1 MIREYKVEDIRPSD
15 EKGIMELE
23 RKFLEKFLQV
33 LPHMPRDERVKI
45 AVGFLSEEASVEK
58 DRIHQLAEFI
68 AGYGIIDPL
77 LKDDMIEEV
86 LVSGPDLPIAIYH
99 RRFGKCST
107 NLRFGSEKEISR
119 LIEKIKIF
127 CGIKLN
133 KPIINAFMPE
143 GSRINLTLPP
153 VSFSEMIVITIRKY
167 LKKQPS
173 IVNLIENG
181 TMNAKMAA
189 FLWMC
194 LDGFGLAPRNI
205 IITGGTSSGKT
216 TLLNALLTFSREYER
231 IVSIEDILDLNLSY
245 CDDWVRTR
253 TTDEIDM
260 SKLVEN
266 SLRLRPD
273 RIVVGEVRGPE
284 AYNLVAAMNVGHN
297 ALGTLHANSARDMIT
312 RMTSPPMNVPVK
324 MLSVIDLVIVLTRF
338 YEGEV
343 KRRVTYIEEVG
354 KIHKEMV
361 QLGPVFEYDSKA
373 KKARFTKFPGITI
386 GRIAEISGLTP
397 KDVIDEIKKRE
408 IILRFMVKKGI
419 SKQDDFIDFI
429 RRYYDN
435 PDKILNL
442 VRKG

>member
-1 MIREYKVEDIRPSD
+1 MIREYKVENIRPSD
-15 EKGIMELE
+15 KNVVELE
-23 RKFLEKFLQV
+23 QKFLERFSQV
-33 LPHMPRDERVKI
+33 LPHMQRDKRIEI
-45 AVGFLSEEASVEK
+45 AIGFLLEETSLEK
-58 DRIHQLAEFI
+58 NRIYQLAEFI

-77 LKDDMIEEV
+77 LRDDMIEEV
-86 LVSGPDLPIAIYH
+86 LISGPDLPILIYH
-99 RRFGKCST
+99 RRFGKCVT
-107 NLRFGSEKEISR
+107 NLRFESEEEISR
-119 LIEKIKIF
+119 LIRKIKIF
-127 CGIKLN
+127 CGVKID
-133 KPIINAFMPE
+133 KPIINTFMPD

-153 VSFSEMIVITIRKY
+153 VSFSKMIVITIRKY
-167 LKKQPS
+167 LEKQPS
-173 IVNLIENG
+173 IVDMINNG
-181 TMNAKMAA
+181 TMSAKMAA

-194 LDGFGLAPRNI
+194 VDGFGLAPRNI

-245 CDDWVRTR
+245 CEDWVRTR

-260 SKLVEN
+260 SRLVEN

-297 ALGTLHANSARDMIT
+297 AMGTIHANSARDMIT
-312 RMTSPPMNVPVK
+312 RMTSPPMNVPLN

-338 YEGEV
+338 YEGEI

-354 KIHKEMV
+354 KIHKGMV
-361 QLGPVFEYDSKA
+361 QLGPVFEYDGRSK
-373 KKARFTKFPGITI
+373 KTRFTKFPSITI
-386 GRIAEISGLTP
+386 GRIAEISGLTE

-419 SKQDDFIDFI
+419 SKQDDFVDFI
-429 RRYYDN
+429 REYYNN
-435 PDKILNL
+435 PDKILSL

>member
-1 MIREYKVEDIRPSD
+1 MIREYKVENIRPSD
-15 EKGIMELE
+15 KNVVELE
-23 RKFLEKFLQV
+23 QKFLERFSQV
-33 LPHMPRDERVKI
+33 LPHMQRDKRIEI
-45 AVGFLSEEASVEK
+45 AIGFLLEETSLEK
-58 DRIHQLAEFI
+58 NRIYQLAEFI

-77 LKDDMIEEV
+77 LRDDMIEEV
-86 LVSGPDLPIAIYH
+86 LISGPDLPILIYH
-99 RRFGKCST
+99 RRFGKCVT
-107 NLRFGSEKEISR
+107 NLRFESEEEISR
-119 LIEKIKIF
+119 LIRKIKIF
-127 CGIKLN
+127 CGVKID
-133 KPIINAFMPE
+133 KPIINTFMPD

-153 VSFSEMIVITIRKY
+153 VSFSKMIVITIRKY
-167 LKKQPS
+167 LEKQPS
-173 IVNLIENG
+173 IVDLINNG
-181 TMNAKMAA
+181 TMSAKMAA

-194 LDGFGLAPRNI
+194 VDGFGLAPRNI

-245 CDDWVRTR
+245 CEDWVRTR

-260 SKLVEN
+260 SRLVEN

-297 ALGTLHANSARDMIT
+297 AMGTIHANSARDMIT
-312 RMTSPPMNVPVK
+312 RMTSPPMNVPLN

-338 YEGEV
+338 YEGEI

-354 KIHKEMV
+354 KIHKGMV
-361 QLGPVFEYDSKA
+361 QLGPVFEYDGRSK
-373 KKARFTKFPGITI
+373 KTRFTKFPSITI
-386 GRIAEISGLTP
+386 GRIAEISGLTE

-419 SKQDDFIDFI
+419 SKQDDFVDFI
-429 RRYYDN
+429 REYYNN
-435 PDKILNL
+435 PDKILGL